1 MTQALEDLIQ
11 SLREELQS
19 YGEMLARL
27 DQQQD
32 MVMRRAPD
40 ELLEATAGI
49 ETQSRAI
56 IEARRVRETKQRAV
70 ALGLNLA
77 GDSGFAEILPNL
89 PADYRPLLSALVQ
102 ENNELLQRVHHR
114 SRQNHVLLCRAV
126 ELMSR
131 LLGSLLPGGN
141 TTLYT
146 ERGDVL
152 GAFGKIT
159 RSTYQAIG

>member
-27 DQQQD
+27 DQQQEQ
-32 MVMRRAPD
+32 VMNRAPD
-40 ELLEATAGI
+40 ELLQSTAGI
-49 ETQSRAI
+49 ETQSYAI
-56 IEARRVRETKQRAV
+56 QEARRVRESKQGIV
-70 ALGLNLA
+70 ALGLKLA
-77 GDSGFAEILPNL
+77 RDAGFSEIIPNL

-102 ENNELLQRVHHR
+102 ENNELLVRVHQR
-114 SRQNHVLLCRAV
+114 SRQNHLLLCRSV

-131 LLGSLLPGGN
+131 LLGSLLPGSS
-141 TTLYT
+141 TVYT

-152 GAFGKIT
+152 GAFGSVT
-159 RSTYQAIG
+159 RSTYHAIG